1 MPDMI
6 VQNIEGLLAERIKAL
21 AKHRGCSVNDVMLQA
36 LRSGLGISVAHE
48 FSESQRDPAA
58 LGLLDG
64 HWEAA
69 EQGVF
74 EEALRALIHTRPTQL
89 APERIRYDE
98 PATDAE

>member
-21 AKHRGCSVNDVMLQA
+21 AKHRGCSVNEVMLQA

-48 FSESQRDPAA
+48 FSECQRDPDARVV
-58 LGLLDG
+58 LGG
-64 HWEAA
+64 HWEDA
-69 EQGVF
+69 EQGAF
-74 EEALRALIHTRPTQL
+74 EEALRALVHTRPTQL

-98 PATDAE
+98 PAAFGE